1 MKKYLFLAFLLLFSA
16 CAERQSKLP
25 IQTKSVNLLISSPKT
40 KLNETGFLHKNGNNY
55 KFQLYSS
62 GNSLAS
68 ITFGKNICFKDL
80 GCKDELK
87 FQEEFLGKTYVRK
100 LFSSILEGQPL
111 YNGKNL
117 VKNGKCFSQNVNGN
131 SYEVC
136 KGEAKFIDKEAKIK
150 IIVKNLDGE

>member
-1 MKKYLFLAFLLLFSA
+1 MKKYLFLAFLFIFSA
-16 CAERQSKLP
+16 CAERQAALS
-25 IQTKSVNLLISSPKT
+25 TESKSVNLLISSPKN
-40 KLNETGFLHKNGNNY
+40 KLNETGFLHKKGNDY

-87 FQEEFLGKTYVRK
+87 FQEEFLGKTYTRK
-100 LFSSILEGQPL
+100 FFSSILEAKPL

-117 VKNGKCFSQNVNGN
+117 VKKGKCFSQNVEGS

-136 KGEAKFIDKEAKIK
+136 KGEAKFIDKKANIK
-150 IIVKNLDGE
+150 IIVKNLNGE